1 MRKHVP
7 ILRLNVLIVIARCS
21 KAIANLAKAAI
32 MLTTLLPVK
41 AGTSVGFVGVWVEIV
56 CIASHAM
63 RSLRVAMSVNGARSI
78 LQAPG
83 KKKVSYTTKL
93 VVV

>member
-1 MRKHVP
+1 ML

-32 MLTTLLPVK
+32 MLATLLSVK
-41 AGTSVGFVGVWVEIV
+41 TGTSVGLVGVWVEIV
-56 CIASHAM
+56 RVASHAM
-63 RSLRVAMSVNGARSI
+63 RSLRVAMSVNGTRSI

-83 KKKVSYTTKL
+83 KKKVSYTTKW